1 MHPVMLIIIYS
12 KTFSAYLVNSSLVR
26 QSQTLNIC
34 IYIYKYNI
42 DIVLEQYTPTNYGG
56 AVRGYNTISILN
68 YNEGSIQII
77 LIKLSSNRNY

>member
-1 MHPVMLIIIYS
+1 MRLVMLIIIYS
-12 KTFSAYLVNSSLVR
+12 KTFPAYLVNSSLVR

-34 IYIYKYNI
+34 IYIYILYMY
-42 DIVLEQYTPTNYGG
+42 IVLEQYTPTNYRG
-56 AVRGYNTISILN
+56 AVRGYNTLSILN